1 MSRARRAIHRQR
13 RPMLLVAVGVIA
25 VVVAAA
31 GVAIALLGSGDKA
44 AVQPPPTADHAAH
57 NASHPAPT
65 ASVSESAP
73 NVTGSAPADACTAEI
88 RTTEAVVAA
97 ARTAAGH
104 WREHVQARTDLLS
117 GKNSEEV
124 TKAIWKRTRLAGPA
138 DIAALNT
145 AVTAQTRSAGGCAK
159 LTGSTA
165 AACKQRMAVLGR
177 VATADRAAAA
187 DWAHHLSM
195 MAAHAAGDFGSEH
208 AQELWV
214 TAWSSAPKNLNAA
227 TRANADLPT
236 APVCRPA

>member
-1 MSRARRAIHRQR
+1 
-13 RPMLLVAVGVIA
+13 MLLVVVGVIA
-25 VVVAAA
+25 AVLIAA
-31 GVAIALLGSGDKA
+31 GVAIAQLGSGDKPTS
-44 AVQPPPTADHAAH
+44 QSPPTADHSAH
-57 NASHPAPT
+57 NANQPAPT
-65 ASVSESAP
+65 ASASEP
-73 NVTGSAPADACTAEI
+73 VRNVTGRATVDACTAEI

-124 TKAIWKRTRLAGPA
+124 TKAIWKRTRLAGPG
-138 DIAALNT
+138 DIAALH
-145 AVTAQTRSAGGCAK
+145 AALTAQARSAGGCAK

-195 MAAHAAGDFGSEH
+195 MAAHAAGDFGAEH

-214 TAWSSAPKNLNAA
+214 AAWSSAPKNLNAA
-227 TRANADLPT
+227 ARANAALAT